1 MRKFAKCLVTH
12 AAAVIAPLRPTQARA
27 MVAELD
33 HIESASDAF
42 DFALGCVVAAYSQR
56 MSVLVALT
64 FSVRLATALAAGLF
78 GLLHIIQP
86 WSNVALKMRLL
97 ADPGFT
103 ACGTRCESWI
113 RIVGDLPL
121 SHWLW
126 QQGAMATFGALHV
139 VAAVLLL
146 RGSIGRL
153 AWMSMIVAAL
163 ALAMPALGGGG
174 ITFPVIYI
182 LLIAMMLA
190 MGHGLAKLEHWNF
203 TRR

>member
-1 MRKFAKCLVTH
+1 MRKFAKRLVTH

-27 MVAELD
+27 MAIEFD
-33 HIESASDAF
+33 HIENASDAF

-56 MSVLVALT
+56 MSVLAALA
-64 FSVRLATALAAGLF
+64 FSARLGTALAASLF

-103 ACGTRCESWI
+103 ACGTRCESWV
-113 RIVGDLPL
+113 RSVGDLPL

-126 QQGAMATFGALHV
+126 QQGAMAAFGALHL

-146 RGSIGRL
+146 RGSVGRL
-153 AWMSMIVAAL
+153 GWTSMIVAVL
-163 ALAMPALGGGG
+163 ALIMPAFGGGG

-190 MGHGLAKLEHWNF
+190 VGHGLARLEHWSF
-203 TRR
+203 TRH